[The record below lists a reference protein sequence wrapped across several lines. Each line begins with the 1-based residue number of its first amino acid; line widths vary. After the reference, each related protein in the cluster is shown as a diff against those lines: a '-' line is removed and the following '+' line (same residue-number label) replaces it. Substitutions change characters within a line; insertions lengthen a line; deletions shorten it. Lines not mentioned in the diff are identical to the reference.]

1 MTTHELTDR
10 QAAAWASYQRMRA
23 RLTGRLNRELARN
36 SGLSEADFE
45 ILDIIIDCAD
55 PHRLGALWAEVL
67 GRPVDGSKGPYVWLA
82 RSPGAIGVG
91 FRKWRSRRW
100 RRIACT
106 LTSPRVT
113 SSARRLGLSN
123 WEVAA
128 FTGTSVVVSRDGRSR
143 GKRVLPHPRRAV

>member
-1 MTTHELTDR
+1 M
-10 QAAAWASYQRMRA
+10 
-23 RLTGRLNRELARN
+23 
-36 SGLSEADFE
+36 SEADFE

-55 PHRLGALWAEVL
+55 PHRLGAFWAEVL
-67 GRPVDGSKGPYVWLA
+67 GRPVDGSKVPYCGWLGRPA
-82 RSPGAIGVG
+82 RSVSA

-106 LTSPRVT
+106 LTSPRVI

-128 FTGTSVVVSRDGRSR
+128 FTGTSVVVFS
-143 GKRVLPHPRRAV
+143 